1 VLRAHP
7 APWPADEFV
16 RTLRPL
22 TPRLYSIA
30 SSQAAVGDEVHVT
43 VAVVDYERDGERR
56 LGAASAHLASL
67 TGEDARV
74 KVFIEPNDRF
84 RLPADP
90 ARDVI
95 MVGPGTGVAPYRA
108 FLQEREAQGATG
120 RQWLFFGAR
129 HFASEFLYQVEW
141 QDAARKGLLNRVDLA
156 FSRDA
161 TPRAYVQDRLREQ
174 GAEVYRWLEGGALL
188 YVCGDAEHMAPD
200 VHAALVDVVST
211 HGGLDREGAE
221 SYLRS
226 LADERRYL
234 RDVY

>member
-1 VLRAHP
+1 M
-7 APWPADEFV
+7 
-16 RTLRPL
+16 
-22 TPRLYSIA
+22 I
-30 SSQAAVGDEVHVT
+30 
-43 VAVVDYERDGERR
+43 
-56 LGAASAHLASL
+56 
-67 TGEDARV
+67 
-74 KVFIEPNDRF
+74 
-84 RLPADP
+84 
-90 ARDVI
+90 
-95 MVGPGTGVAPYRA
+95 GPGTGVAPYRA
-108 FLQEREAQGATG
+108 FLQEREAQGAAG

-174 GAEVYRWLEGGALL
+174 GPEVYRWLEGGASL

-221 SYLRS
+221 SYLRA